1 MSDSAR
7 GVFDSILSCS
17 CCFFDAVECT
27 GGSRLNDS
35 LSPITEYLYTYI
47 YVCIQLNKLERVYY
61 YVMWMEIR
69 SLVMSE
75 KIEYCQIGISSD
87 RLSRVGSLSYRN
99 IVSYLSEE
107 HTLRNIDKMIKD
119 AKAKMAKGDKKG
131 KTALLFVIRNIY
143 LSLLTLNHFC
153 CRCPLCY
160 EA

>member
-1 MSDSAR
+1 VIRR
-7 GVFDSILSCS
+7 GVFLIPFYPVLAASSMQLSAQEAAAS
-17 CCFFDAVECT
+17 MTV
-27 GGSRLNDS
+27 
-35 LSPITEYLYTYI
+35 YLLLQNIYI
-47 YVCIQLNKLERVYY
+47 HIHICIQLNKLERVYY